1 MSTTIPQATSTK
13 QYVAALRREPRTLVR
28 VEHPM
33 DGVALVRL
41 VDEANNNALSGPLTV
56 QLQETLGEL
65 VADDAVRVIVL
76 TGTGS
81 VFSVGGDWKLMTE
94 RAHTFA
100 EREEGTADLWR
111 WIRQQFGGIAR
122 TIVHADKVFVAA
134 INGDAAGVALA
145 WALNADLVVAA
156 NDARLVT
163 AFGRIGLVPEVGTNW
178 ALTRRIGYRK
188 AFELFVT
195 GRTLT
200 GVDAADLGLVNAAVP
215 REELEATALEW
226 CERIC
231 RLPDYVVS
239 MTKPLMRQA
248 ADMTFDQAML
258 AEEFA
263 EPNTFTTRY
272 HQQTIRALLA
282 KTERAAG

>member
-1 MSTTIPQATSTK
+1 MTIPAATTTK
-13 QYVAALRREPRTLVR
+13 QYVAALRAEPRTRVR
-28 VEHPM
+28 VERPRE
-33 DGVALVRL
+33 GVAMVRM

-56 QLQETLGEL
+56 ELQETLREI
-65 VADDAVRVIVL
+65 VADDSVRAVVL
-76 TGTGS
+76 TGTGR
-81 VFSVGGDWKLMTE
+81 VFSVGGDWKLMIE

-100 EREEGTADLWR
+100 ERDDGTADLWR

-122 TIVHADKVFVAA
+122 TIVQSDKVFVAA

-156 NDARLVT
+156 ADARLVT

-178 ALTRRIGYRK
+178 ALTRRVGYQK
-188 AFELFVT
+188 SFELFVT
-195 GRTLT
+195 GRSVS
-200 GVDAADLGLVNAAVP
+200 GEEAAAMGLVNAAVAHA
-215 REELEATALEW
+215 ELDAKALEW
-226 CERIC
+226 CDRVC
-231 RLPDYVVS
+231 RLPEYVVS

-282 KTERAAG
+282 KTERAAE

>member
-1 MSTTIPQATSTK
+1 MSIPIHSSTK
-13 QYVAALRREPRTLVR
+13 EYVAALRAEPRTRIKVDRPREHVAVVR
-28 VEHPM
+28 M
-33 DGVALVRL
+33 A
-41 VDEANNNALSGPLTV
+41 DEANHNALSGPLTV
-56 QLQETLGEL
+56 ELQQTLGEL
-65 VADDAVRVIVL
+65 VADDGVRVIVL
-76 TGTGS
+76 TGTGN

-122 TIVHADKVFVAA
+122 TIVHSDKVFIAA

-145 WALNADLVVAA
+145 WALNSDLVVAA

-178 ALTRRIGYRK
+178 ALTRRIGYQK

-195 GRTLT
+195 GRTVT
-200 GVDAADLGLVNAAVP
+200 GEEAAAIGLVNAAVA
-215 REELEATALEW
+215 REQLDGAVLEW

-272 HQQTIRALLA
+272 HREAIASLLA
-282 KTERAAG
+282 KSTRASD